1 MKGSGKKFKV
11 SSLQETMQSHVMIQ
25 IASLLAMTFIIF
37 SATFGF
43 AQSKKELENR
53 KAKIQKEIDFT
64 NKQLQIVTKNKS
76 ATQEQ
81 LQALRKKI
89 SLREALI
96 GTINSE
102 INSLGG
108 EIASTTQEIGHLE
121 TEMTRLKR
129 EYAEMIRFAYK
140 NKNVYQRMMFVF
152 ASDDFNQAY
161 KRVKYLQQYSE
172 YRVKQAVQISNT
184 QTELSSKKQEL
195 EVRKIEKTSL
205 RNSEQKEKST
215 LEKEKGEQDQM
226 MKNLSVREQKLRKDL
241 ADKQAAKQKL
251 DRAIESLIKK
261 EIEAA
266 KKKAVSSGKKNVT
279 SANVFTS
286 TPESQKLSS
295 SFSSNR
301 GLLPWPVEQGSIV
314 STFGEHPHKELKGIM
329 IKNNGVDIQ
338 TAKGAGARTVFEGT
352 VSGVISI
359 PGSNKALIVRHG
371 EFLTVYS
378 NLTQVFVK
386 TGDKVTTKQKIG
398 QVGNNS
404 DDDKGELHL
413 EIWKNTG
420 KLNPQDWL
428 AKR

>member
-1 MKGSGKKFKV
+1 MITFSVRKNRKQIIILCLIA
-11 SSLQETMQSHVMIQ
+11 LQFFFTDTV
-25 IASLLAMTFIIF
+25 F
-37 SATFGF
+37 S
-43 AQSKKELENR
+43 QNKKELESR
-53 KAKIQKEIDFT
+53 KAALQKEIEFT
-64 NKQLQIVTKNKS
+64 NKQLQIVSKNKS

-102 INSLGG
+102 IKSLGG
-108 EIASTTQEIGHLE
+108 EIASTTNEIRHLE
-121 TEMTRLKR
+121 DDMTRLKR
-129 EYAEMIRFAYK
+129 EYADMIRYAYK
-140 NKNVYQRMMFVF
+140 NRNVYQRMMFVF
-152 ASDDFNQAY
+152 ASENFNQAY
-161 KRVKYLQQYSE
+161 KRLKYLQQYSN
-172 YRVKQAVQISNT
+172 YRIEQAERISNT
-184 QTELSSKKQEL
+184 QNQLSSKKQDL
-195 EVRKIEKTSL
+195 EERKNEKTSL
-205 RNSEQKEKST
+205 RNNEQKEKST
-215 LEKEKGEQDQM
+215 LEKEKKDQDVM
-226 MKNLSVREQKLRKDL
+226 MKNLSTREQKLRKDL
-241 ADKQAAKQKL
+241 AEKQAAKQKL
-251 DRAIESLIKK
+251 DRAIEALIKK

-266 KKKAVSSGKKNVT
+266 KKKAIASGKKNVT
-279 SANVFTS
+279 SANVFSS
-286 TPESQKLSS
+286 TPEAQKLSA

-301 GLLPWPVEQGSIV
+301 GLLPWPVEQGAIV

-338 TAKGAGARTVFEGT
+338 TTKGAGARTVFEGT

-378 NLTQVFVK
+378 NLTEVYVK
-386 TGDKVTTKQKIG
+386 TGEKVATKQKIG
-398 QVGNNS
+398 QVGTNS

-413 EIWKNTG
+413 EIWKNSG

>member
-1 MKGSGKKFKV
+1 MKKFVK
-11 SSLQETMQSHVMIQ
+11 Q
-25 IASLLAMTFIIF
+25 LLIVLLFF
-37 SATFGF
+37 SACTTF
-43 AQSKKELENR
+43 AQSKKDLESR
-53 KAKIQKEIDFT
+53 KAKLQKEIEFT

-89 SLREALI
+89 SLRESLI

-108 EIASTTQEIGHLE
+108 EIVNTTKEIVHLE
-121 TEMTRLKR
+121 SEMTRLRR
-129 EYAEMIRFAYK
+129 EYAEMIQFAYK
-140 NKNVYQRMMFVF
+140 NRNVYQRMMFVF
-152 ASDDFNQAY
+152 ASNDFNQAY
-161 KRVKYLQQYSE
+161 KRLKYYQQYSNF
-172 YRVKQAVQISNT
+172 RIKQAIRINET
-184 QTELSSKKQEL
+184 QTQLSSKKQEL
-195 EVRKIEKTSL
+195 EIRKSEKTSL

-215 LEKEKGEQDQM
+215 LESEKKEQDKM

-241 ADKQAAKQKL
+241 AEKQAAKQKL
-251 DRAIESLIKK
+251 DRAIENLIKK

-266 KKKAVSSGKKNVT
+266 KKKAVAAGNKNVT
-279 SANVFTS
+279 NANVFTS

-295 SFSSNR
+295 GFSGNR
-301 GLLPWPVEQGSIV
+301 GLLPWPVEQGAIV
-314 STFGEHPHKELKGIM
+314 STFGEHPHKELKGIV

-338 TAKGAGARTVFEGT
+338 TAKDAGARAVFEGT
-352 VSGVISI
+352 VSGVINI
-359 PGSNKALIVRHG
+359 PGSNKALIIRHG

-386 TGDKVTTKQKIG
+386 TGDKVTTKQKVG
-398 QVGNNS
+398 QVGTNS

-413 EIWKNTG
+413 EIWKNTS

-428 AKR
+428 TRK